1 MRAKRLSFFFRFDF
15 LNPTKK
21 MSKKRIA
28 IITVAFLVIS
38 YLVYSYFS
46 PSSDDKVY
54 LTSKVRKGNFIS
66 EVVTSGEVQST
77 SLKKIT
83 GPPNLRKFRLRDIK
97 IQDLVPE
104 GTIVK
109 KGDYVGKLD
118 PSGVNEL
125 ILDARLNLEAE
136 ESKFTQQQLDTTLTL
151 KQERNA
157 VKDLRFSMEET
168 KLELKQSIYEPPAT
182 IKGLENKLE
191 KLERD
196 FREKQENYKIKKRQ
210 ANAKMVEVGTKVS
223 KIRKELDDLLKLLES
238 FTIYSDGNGMITYDK
253 NWDGTKKKVGST
265 ISPWQPSIATLP
277 DLTKMESKT
286 YANEVDIRK
295 VEEGLP
301 VKVGFDAFPDVE
313 LEGVVTDVANVGE
326 KKRGS
331 DIKVFQVLIKL
342 KEIDKSIRPG
352 MTTSNKIL
360 TFERKDVLSVPLEAV
375 FTQDS
380 ITYVFK
386 KSGFSINKKQVKIG
400 DSNNDSV
407 IIKEGLSENDEVY
420 LNKPEGLDKSAIVKL
435 N

>member
-1 MRAKRLSFFFRFDF
+1 
-15 LNPTKK
+15 

-28 IITVAFLVIS
+28 IITVTVLVIS

-375 FTQDS
+375 FTEDS

-420 LNKPEGLDKSAIVKL
+420 LNKPEGLDKSAIARL